1 METIRCPRCNKLLRA
16 DAQSCIRCGVS
27 ITPGKVS
34 KKRAGASAPSRPTS
48 PPASPH
54 RAGHYS
60 GLHPEDQP
68 FQSSFFVRVQR
79 APESAPIETDASTL
93 LELDLAQSEDDAPQL
108 PARPDLS
115 PLEEDEDNSA
125 EMSALA
131 DLPTLY
137 PQHVPTMP
145 IAETPLPALPRSSVH
160 RIRVVP
166 LLITGAVICFLVAS
180 SLLTFLLL
188 SKNRPHAAEPGLI
201 ALPGELRVGDILQL
215 SGSGFEAHHVV
226 SLSRDGHTPL
236 QDEQGRQALPTT
248 DARGGFQVH
257 IPITAAWSIGVHRLL
272 ASEGD
277 FETSTSLTIQAA
289 VSGPPRL
296 QLGVSRI
303 DLGAGNP
310 GTLAQKNMTLANAGG
325 GRVTWTAHS
334 NSPWLSVSPASG
346 SFAGNV
352 VVMLTANRANLV
364 PQAYQGQIV
373 FTQDQGA
380 SQTLY
385 VSMTVNTTP
394 ANLVL
399 STASLAF
406 AGTPVQSPA
415 GQTIVLQNSGGQTLN
430 WTSGSTTTGSVNWL
444 SVSPVSGT
452 LDPNASASLTISVNS
467 VGMALGS
474 YQGALSFSYPG
485 GPAQQVAVTLAVNPP
500 PVPVMHLSTQNL
512 SFSTK
517 QGFDPPAQSFTI
529 SNSGNGPLNWTIS
542 ADSTGQAYL
551 TISPTRG
558 TVQPGQS
565 ARVSIAPRTGSA
577 NGTLKSTLIVADS
590 DSAGSTVPAQQV
602 GISIA
607 ITNEPVITVSN
618 TSLEFDH
625 DSAYTDSSTLLVF
638 TNSGSLPLNWAITQ
652 SAAASWLSF
661 DTTSGTLAA
670 GDGTYINVRCVSN
683 QVRPGTYTVT
693 LTLRD
698 TDAGTVVA
706 PRTITITLVV
716 VA

>member
-34 KKRAGASAPSRPTS
+34 RKQAGTSMPSRPTN

-79 APESAPIETDASTL
+79 APEPAPLETDASTL
-93 LELDLAQSEDDAPQL
+93 LELDLAQPETEEPQL

-115 PLEEDEDNSA
+115 PVEEEPDDTA
-125 EMSALA
+125 ETRALA
-131 DLPTLY
+131 DLPTLISR
-137 PQHVPTMP
+137 HVPGTPAM
-145 IAETPLPALPRSSVH
+145 ETPLPALPRRSVT

-166 LLITGAVICFLVAS
+166 LLITGAVICFLVAT

-188 SKNRPHAAEPGLI
+188 SKNQSHASGPGLI
-201 ALPGELRVGDILQL
+201 ALPGELRVGDVLQL
-215 SGSGFEAHHVV
+215 AGSGFDAHHVV
-226 SLSRDGHTPL
+226 SLFRDTSTPL
-236 QDEQGRQALPTT
+236 QDAQGQQMLPTT
-248 DARGGFQVH
+248 DSQGAFQVH
-257 IPITAAWSIGVHRLL
+257 IPITAAWSIGVHRLR
-272 ASEGD
+272 ASEGS

-289 VSGPPRL
+289 VSGAPRL

-310 GTLAQKNMTLANAGG
+310 GTRAQKNMTLANAGG
-325 GRVTWTAHS
+325 GRVTWTARS

-346 SFAGNV
+346 SFAGNA

-373 FTQDQGA
+373 FTQDQGS

-406 AGTPVQSPA
+406 AGTPAQSPA
-415 GQTIVLQNSGGQTLN
+415 GQTIVLQNNGGQTLN

-444 SVSPVSGT
+444 SVSPASGT
-452 LDPNASASLTISVNS
+452 LGPDASANLTVNVNS
-467 VGMALGS
+467 IGMALGS

-500 PVPVMHLSTQNL
+500 PVPAMHLSTQNL
-512 SFSTK
+512 NFATR
-517 QGFDPPAQSFTI
+517 QGFNPSPQSLTI
-529 SNSGNGPLNWTIS
+529 SNSGNGPLNWAIH
-542 ADSTGQAYL
+542 ADSTGQTYL
-551 TISPTRG
+551 GISPASG
-558 TVQPGQS
+558 SVPPGQS
-565 ARVSIAPRTGSA
+565 ASVSIAPLLGSA
-577 NGTLKSTLIVADS
+577 NGTIKSTLTIVDS
-590 DSAGSTVPAQQV
+590 DPGTSVAAQQV
-602 GISIA
+602 RVSIA

-618 TSLEFDH
+618 NRLEFDH
-625 DSAYTDSSTLLVF
+625 DASYADSSELLIF
-638 TNSGSLPLNWAITQ
+638 TNTGSLPLDWAITQ
-652 SAAASWLSF
+652 GASISWLSL

-670 GDGTYINVRCVSN
+670 GDSTYINVRCISG
-683 QVRPGTYTVT
+683 QVRAGTYTIT
-693 LTLRD
+693 LTLKD

-706 PRTITITLVV
+706 PQIITITLVV
-716 VA
+716 TA